1 MRCCLT
7 LLIAL
12 LLVSF
17 SQLAIPQ
24 IPSTHETRTMSQH
37 ATGTFEIKL
46 TPETLSDTD
55 ADRTLAR
62 MSIRKTF
69 HGPLDATSSGE
80 MLSAMT
86 ATKGSAGYVAIE
98 HVVGTLAGHTGTF
111 VLQHSGLMDHGTP
124 SLTVNVVPDSGTG
137 ALAGLAGAMSIVN
150 GPSGHTYDFT
160 YTLPQP

>member
-1 MRCCLT
+1 MKRCLT

-12 LLVSF
+12 LLASL
-17 SQLAIPQ
+17 SQLAVPQ
-24 IPSTHETRTMSQH
+24 RPSTHEMHTMSQH
-37 ATGTFEIKL
+37 ASGAFEIKL
-46 TPETLSDTD
+46 TSESLSDTD
-55 ADRTLAR
+55 ADKTLAR

-69 HGPLDATSSGE
+69 HGPLEATSRGE

-111 VLQHSGLMDHGTP
+111 VLLHSGLMDHGTP
-124 SLTVNVVPDSGTG
+124 SLTVNVVPDSGTA
-137 ALAGLAGAMSIVN
+137 ALAGLAGTMSIVN